1 MIGSD
6 LFHIG
11 QDISHVFDAGQLLGL
26 ASREIAPVIFPGE
39 LGQREQRDPDAVVD
53 GSCQSLLEDNTARG
67 DVSCLKI
74 VQSHLVRSLAIF
86 VFVRC
91 VFVVKLAERFL
102 IKNKNEKFI

>member
-1 MIGSD
+1 MIQGSK
-6 LFHIG
+6 LPQGVLELRFKG
-11 QDISHVFDAGQLLGL
+11 FRL
-26 ASREIAPVIFPGE
+26 ANTLV
-39 LGQREQRDPDAVVD
+39 DPDAVVD

-102 IKNKNEKFI
+102 IKKTENDKLI